1 MATFAS
7 TDFTT
12 VPSSPTFTNHLVNS
26 FPRHDTVKLS
36 DNNFIQWRQH
46 IRLITDGYKLTGF
59 LDGTSPVPTRFVHL
73 QDGTTVENPDAL
85 AHEQQ
90 DKLLTPWLLSTIS
103 SSILPCFTDATTAN
117 DVWITATRLFATV
130 SGAKLSRIRHD
141 LYSIRKGAMTVKEY
155 VAKIQNT
162 YALIDATGSRI
173 SESEKVEI
181 ILAGLPSEF
190 DAVVT
195 LASFSPE
202 PLSFQRLFDVLLE
215 FESRQSRSAQEVPF
229 HANFVEATPSPMVD
243 STSGGRPPSRGH
255 GFRPRVQCQI
265 CSRYGHLA
273 QRCYYRYNKD
283 YDGSSSMAP
292 LSTVPSD
299 WWRGSIAFVPPAA
312 NSGFSRF
319 GDGTSYARGP
329 SAGYQGRP
337 TRPSTAAANGPF
349 GGTNLPSPNANLI
362 GLDGAGHALAP
373 PPAPDVPWRTKP
385 RARVLVPDD
394 PCLGLPRILDVNASD
409 FATTSGSNTR
419 TTTYGFD
426 SNENSYVPLPV
437 GTSSWCPD
445 SRATHH
451 VCRDDT
457 GLGESTPYSGT
468 SCLLMGDGTPSTILS
483 VRSSSF
489 HTKTKILRLSNI
501 LCVPNIRKNLLSVSR
516 FAKENNVF
524 FEFHPSYYVVKD
536 ILTREVLLWGHTRD
550 GLYYFSPVSSIS
562 SPSVLNTNLQTSGG
576 GGDVFALWHY
586 RLEHP
591 RFTWVYLIRRKSQA
605 VECFHQFQKMVQT
618 QFGKCIKKFQSDW
631 GGEYRAF
638 TKVLNDLGI
647 LHRLS
652 CPHTSEQNGVA
663 ERKHK
668 HIVETGL
675 TLLAHA
681 NLPMDYWGYA
691 FCSAVHLIN
700 RLPTPVLKGKSPYQP
715 CTFLG
720 YSSQHKGYYCLK
732 PDGTIIVSRHVMFDE
747 RRFLFSSSSLV
758 SADPPNLVVSTS
770 VPLVTTS
777 DGVSTSV
784 PLVTTSDGV
793 STSVPLVSTS
803 DGGYFQSPNAQSTSV
818 PVSPNT
824 QSSFVPVSP
833 HAQSPFVP
841 VSPNAQDTSTT
852 IEITQGDCSTQG
864 PPSRLATL
872 HVPIGNT
879 HAMVTRSKARIFK
892 PKVLTAEVRDSEPR
906 TIEEA
911 LADSEWRCA
920 VQAEFDALMNNSTWE
935 LTTLPSDRKCIGCKW
950 LFRIKKNPDGTIAR
964 RKARLVAKGCSQ
976 VPGCDFKET
985 FSPVVKPATIR
996 TILTIAVSRGWQ
1008 LQQVDVNNAF
1018 LNCDLADEVFMQQPP
1033 GYIQYGA
1040 DGQTLV
1046 CRLKKALYG
1055 LRQALR
1061 AWFDKLKAFLVSVG
1075 FVMSKSDASLFVQ
1088 VMPSSILYVLVYV
1101 DDIII
1106 TGSVPTYINSF
1117 VRQLNDAFSLKD
1129 MGELHY
1135 FLGIEVTRSSTN
1147 CLHLCQQKYIRDIL
1161 ERSSMSCA
1169 KSVPTPMVSSSLSK
1183 DDGDRLSDP
1192 TEYRSL
1198 AGALQYVVLTFPDI
1212 AYAVNRIFVRPS
1224 DRLSLVG
1231 YADANWGLDFD
1242 DRRSTTGYCEA
1253 KYRSLAAATSEVTWL
1268 VSLLKELHLQSIDK
1282 PIIWCDNSSAVT
1294 VAANLVLHSKFKHVE
1309 LDLFFVREK
1318 VANGSLVVGE
1328 VPAYDQVA
1336 DVLTKP
1342 ISVTFF
1348 TRFRSVLQVLP
1359 VGKVGEC

>member
-7 TDFTT
+7 TDSTT

-26 FPRHDTVKLS
+26 FPRHDAVKLS
-36 DNNFIQWRQH
+36 DNNFIQWRKH

-73 QDGTTVENPDAL
+73 QDGTTMVNPDAL
-85 AHEQQ
+85 AHEQR
-90 DKLLTPWLLSTIS
+90 DKLLTSWLLSTIF
-103 SSILPCFTDATTAN
+103 SSILPCFTNATTAN
-117 DVWITATRLFATV
+117 DVWITATRLFAAV

-162 YALIDATGSRI
+162 CALIDAAGSRI
-173 SESEKVEI
+173 SESEK
-181 ILAGLPSEF
+181 
-190 DAVVT
+190 
-195 LASFSPE
+195 
-202 PLSFQRLFDVLLE
+202 

-243 STSGGRPPSRGH
+243 STRGGRPPSRGR

-283 YDGSSSMAP
+283 YDGSSSMAH

-299 WWRGSIAFVPPAA
+299 WWRGSMAFVPPAA

-319 GDGTSYARGP
+319 GDGTPYARGP
-329 SAGYQGRP
+329 SA
-337 TRPSTAAANGPF
+337 AAAEWSF
-349 GGTNLPSPNANLI
+349 WGTNSPRPNANLI
-362 GLDGAGHALAP
+362 SLDGAGHASAP

-385 RARVLVPDD
+385 KARVLAPDD

-419 TTTYGFD
+419 TTTYGSNF
-426 SNENSYVPLPV
+426 NENSYVPLPV

-445 SRATHH
+445 SEATHH
-451 VCRDDT
+451 VCRDVT

-468 SCLLMGDGTPSTILS
+468 SCLLIGDGTPSTILS
-483 VRSSSF
+483 VGSSSF

-501 LCVPNIRKNLLSVSR
+501 LYVPNIRKNLLSVSR
-516 FAKENNVF
+516 FAKEHNVF
-524 FEFHPSYYVVKD
+524 FEFHPSYCVVKD
-536 ILTREVLLWGHTRD
+536 ILTREVLLRGHTRD
-550 GLYYFSPVSSIS
+550 GLYYFFPVSSIS
-562 SPSVLNTNLQTSGG
+562 SPSVLNTNLQTSGA

-586 RLEHP
+586 RLGHP
-591 RFTWVYLIRRKSQA
+591 SISVVKS
-605 VECFHQFQKMVQT
+605 
-618 QFGKCIKKFQSDW
+618 SDW

-647 LHRLS
+647 LHHLS
-652 CPHTSEQNGVA
+652 CPHTSEQNG
-663 ERKHK
+663 
-668 HIVETGL
+668 
-675 TLLAHA
+675 
-681 NLPMDYWGYA
+681 GYA

-700 RLPTPVLKGKSPYQP
+700 RLPTPVLKGKSPYQVLHGCEPTYYHLRVFGCCCFPYLRPFTHHKLDFRSQP

-732 PDGTIIVSRHVMFDE
+732 PDGTIIVSRHIVFDE
-747 RRFLFSSSSLV
+747 RRFLFSSSSV
-758 SADPPNLVVSTS
+758 ISADPPNLVVSTS

-793 STSVPLVSTS
+793 STSVPLVPTS

-824 QSSFVPVSP
+824 QYSSVSVSP
-833 HAQSPFVP
+833 HAQSPSVP
-841 VSPNAQDTSTT
+841 ASPNAQDTSTT

-864 PPSRLATL
+864 PPSRLATP
-872 HVPIGNT
+872 HVPI
-879 HAMVTRSKARIFK
+879 
-892 PKVLTAEVRDSEPR
+892 EVRDSEPR

-920 VQAEFDALMNNSTWE
+920 VQVEFDALVNNSTWE
-935 LTTLPSDRKCIGCKW
+935 LTTLPSGRKCIDCKW

-996 TILTIAVSRGWQ
+996 TILTIVVSRGWQ
-1008 LQQVDVNNAF
+1008 LRQVDVNNAF
-1018 LNCDLADEVFMQQPP
+1018 LNGDLADEVFMQQPP

-1055 LRQALR
+1055 LCQAPR

-1075 FVMSKSDASLFVQ
+1075 FVMSKSDAFLFVQ
-1088 VMPSSILYVLVYV
+1088 VTPSSILYVLVNV

-1117 VRQLNDAFSLKD
+1117 VRQLNNAFSLKD

-1135 FLGIEVTRSSTN
+1135 FLGIKVTRSSTN
-1147 CLHLCQQKYIRDIL
+1147 CLHLCQQKYIRDVL
-1161 ERSSMSCA
+1161 ERSSMSCH

-1192 TEYRSL
+1192 TEYKSL
-1198 AGALQYVVLTFPDI
+1198 AGALQYVVLTRSDI
-1212 AYAVNRIFVRPS
+1212 AYAVNRICQFMHTPTSVHLVALKRILRYLNGTIDYSLVVRPS

-1231 YADANWGLDFD
+1231 YADANWGLILMIVAL
-1242 DRRSTTGYCEA
+1242 RQATQSVVSRSIA
-1253 KYRSLAAATSEVTWL
+1253 KAEYRSLAAATSEVTWL
-1268 VSLLKELHLQSIDK
+1268 VSLLKELHFQSIDK
-1282 PIIWCDNSSAVT
+1282 PIIWCDNSSAVA
-1294 VAANLVLHSKFKHVE
+1294 VAANPVLHSKFKHVE

-1328 VPAYDQVA
+1328 VPACDQVA

-1342 ISVTFF
+1342 ISITFF

-1359 VGKVGEC
+1359 VGKIGEC